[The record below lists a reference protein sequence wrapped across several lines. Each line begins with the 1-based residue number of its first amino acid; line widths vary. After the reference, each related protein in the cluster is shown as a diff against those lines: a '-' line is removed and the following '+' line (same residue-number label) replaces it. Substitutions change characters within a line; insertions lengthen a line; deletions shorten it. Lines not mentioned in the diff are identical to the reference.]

1 MKTKTITIEDEQEQ
15 YIQDK
20 SLNLSRFV
28 QKALNERIKKNGKSN
43 SIIF

>member
-1 MKTKTITIEDEQEQ
+1 MKTKTITITDEQEQ

-28 QKALNERIKKNGKSN
+28 QKALNERIKKNGKDK
-43 SIIF
+43 